1 MFTGII
7 EATGSIKSLSM
18 DEGDCRLSI
27 YSEKLDFSD
36 VSLGDSIAVSG
47 VCLTVI
53 ELEDSVFKADVSNE
67 TLQCTTLG
75 NLEEGALV
83 NLEKSLKPESSLGGH
98 IVSGH
103 VDGLARLNSK
113 DLDGDSL
120 KLVFTAPVKLAH
132 YIARKGSVCIDGIS
146 LTVNEVDGV
155 NFSVNIIPH
164 TAAETTMHE
173 FDIGR
178 EINLE
183 VDLIS
188 RYLER
193 LLQKDELA
201 ELYPAVGNENNEE
214 GLSIKKLQATGFI
227 K

>member
-7 EATGSIKSLSM
+7 EAKGSIKFLSIGE
-18 DEGDCRLSI
+18 EGCRLCI
-27 YSEKLDFSD
+27 YSEKFDFSE

-53 ELEDSVFKADVSNE
+53 ELEDSTFKADVSNE

-75 NLEEGALV
+75 SLEEGALV

-103 VDGLARLNSK
+103 VDGLAILNSK
-113 DLDGDSL
+113 ELDGDSL
-120 KLVFTAPVKLAH
+120 KLVFAAPVKLAH

-193 LLQKDELA
+193 LLQKDQIA
-201 ELYPAVGNENNEE
+201 ELYSAADNENKND
-214 GLSIKKLQATGFI
+214 GLTISKLKAAGFI

>member
-18 DEGDCRLSI
+18 GEGDCRLSI
-27 YSEKLDFSD
+27 CSEKLDFSD

-47 VCLTVI
+47 VCLTVT
-53 ELEDSVFKADVSNE
+53 ELEDSTFKADVSNE

-75 NLEEGALV
+75 NLEEDALV

-103 VDGLARLNSK
+103 VDGLATLNSK
-113 DLDGDSL
+113 DLDGDNI

-178 EINLE
+178 EVNLE

-193 LLQKDELA
+193 LLQKDEISALDA
-201 ELYPAVGNENNEE
+201 ADNENSED
-214 GLSIKKLQATGFI
+214 GLTINKLQAAGFI

>member
-7 EATGSIKSLSM
+7 AATGRIKSLTK
-18 DEGDCRLSI
+18 GGGGCRLSI
-27 YSEKLDFSD
+27 FSEKLDFND
-36 VSLGDSIAVSG
+36 VAIGDSIAVSG
-47 VCLTVI
+47 ACLTAI
-53 ELEDSVFKADVSNE
+53 ELGDCTFSADVSNE
-67 TLQCTTLG
+67 TLQCTNLG
-75 NLEEGALV
+75 SLEEGSLV

-103 VDGLARLNSK
+103 VDGLATLHSK
-113 DLDGDSL
+113 DIDGDSL
-120 KLVFTAPVKLAH
+120 QLVFTAPVELAH

-146 LTVNEVDGV
+146 LTVNEVDGI

-164 TAAETTMHE
+164 TTTETTMHE
-173 FDIGR
+173 FELGR

-193 LLQKDELA
+193 LLQKNELA
-201 ELYPAVGNENNEE
+201 ESYSVGSDENNNE
-214 GLSIKKLQATGFI
+214 GLSIEKLQASGFI